1 MEWTIRV
8 KFWRKPLKRFPGCRE
23 LAENQRCDI
32 QSQQPFEPS
41 CPSHIFSQ
49 DERIPKLFDVYLKMN
64 AKLSEQAFYDRE
76 FNCLDYFVLLDVK
89 QMAKHF
95 IRQKKVKAS

>member
-1 MEWTIRV
+1 
-8 KFWRKPLKRFPGCRE
+8 
-23 LAENQRCDI
+23 
-32 QSQQPFEPS
+32 
-41 CPSHIFSQ
+41 
-49 DERIPKLFDVYLKMN
+49 MN

-95 IRQKKVKAS
+95 IHQKKVKAS